1 MENHNTF
8 LFGKDV
14 FAKAFQEFDETTFFQ
29 RLESRVKPQSYF
41 HKYKDFKTVIATLS
55 YLFNLISAFTASYL
69 IFWLTQWL
77 TGISFVAYGF
87 SALFLFFM
95 EKLKRK
101 SSSEFFQVWFFKKKI
116 AAGWLALSLSIFAA
130 SVLSTYYGTEKA
142 TRDFA
147 PSASLVIN
155 DSTLTALYSQLH
167 ATEAQIAKARGTR
180 WKGTTT
186 RTSQQTINEL
196 SRQKTVLLEDIE
208 QREKG
213 KDNQNV
219 TITQSHKKQVG
230 LTATTL
236 AWLTVLFELLFE
248 CCIAYIW
255 FYYHR
260 SFVEYK
266 LINDGNFPSP
276 TPFQSAPDNDPL
288 LSIVYDLQQQIKLLQ
303 QQKNQP
309 PLKNFPHENHKNGSP
324 NGIKNETIRP
334 IGFMTESQ
342 RNPNQALQ
350 HVITDEKLFLD
361 DTHTIA
367 HKDSRTGEIK
377 RYTMA
382 RVDNF
387 ISHYEKGIHEALK
400 SSMEQQVLDNRQTWL
415 VYWKGKKAE
424 LQMKQRHQFAG

>member
-1 MENHNTF
+1 MENHKTF

-41 HKYKDFKTVIATLS
+41 HKYKGFKTVITTLS
-55 YLFNLISAFTASYL
+55 YLFNLVSAFTASYL
-69 IFWLTQWL
+69 VFWLTQWL
-77 TGISFVAYGF
+77 TGISLVAYSL

-101 SSSEFFQVWFFKKKI
+101 SSGEFFQVWFFEKKI

-130 SVLSTYYGTEKA
+130 SVLSNYYGTDRA
-142 TRDFA
+142 TKDFA
-147 PSASLVIN
+147 PSAPIVTN
-155 DSTLTALYSQLH
+155 DSTLNALYAQLQV
-167 ATEAQIAKARGTR
+167 TETQITDARATR

-186 RTSQQTINEL
+186 RTSQQTIKEL
-196 SRQKTVLLEDIE
+196 SQQKTALLENIG

-248 CCIAYIW
+248 CCIAYVW
-255 FYYHR
+255 YYYHR

-266 LINDGNFPSP
+266 LVNGGSFPSP
-276 TPFQSAPDNDPL
+276 TLPESIPDNDPL
-288 LSIVYDLQQQIKLLQ
+288 LSMVYDLQEQIKLLQ

-309 PLKNFPHENHKNGSP
+309 PLTNFPHENHKNGSS
-324 NGIKNETIRP
+324 NGIKNEAVQP
-334 IGFMTESQ
+334 IGFMTEAQ
-342 RNPNQALQ
+342 RNPNKALQ
-350 HVITDEKLFLD
+350 HVVTDEKLFLD

-377 RYTMA
+377 RYTLA

-387 ISHYEKGIHEALK
+387 ISHYEKGVNEALK
-400 SSMEQQVLDNRQTWL
+400 SSMEQQVLNNRQTWL
-415 VYWKGKKAE
+415 QYWKGKKAE
-424 LQMKQRHQFAG
+424 LQMKQRYHFAG